1 MVLNNA
7 KNFGKNVASLTIKGK
22 ANTHIESHKKIIE
35 IMDRLPKTKE
45 KENTFGDSKIKII
58 EKLPKTPSLLT
69 LKIQVTSPDS
79 YVGVAELKLH
89 KPAKK
94 GATIEIRKVSD
105 DTFDSV
111 EHLKDVI

>member
-58 EKLPKTPSLLT
+58 EKLPK
-69 LKIQVTSPDS
+69 K
-79 YVGVAELKLH
+79 
-89 KPAKK
+89 
-94 GATIEIRKVSD
+94 
-105 DTFDSV
+105 TFITN
-111 EHLKDVI
+111 LKDLGYIPWLLCGCSRTQTA